1 MGAMGISFPSAWYL
15 AFKKHSYGD
24 GTMKPLSTDI
34 PTGLI
39 LGLVMVLAFGIRL
52 YSVVRFESV
61 IHEFDPWF
69 NYRATEYLVNNG
81 WTAFLNWK
89 DDKVWHPIGRFVGRT
104 VYPGMIVVAALAYH
118 LINKVLAFPTE
129 LRNICVF
136 TGPIFSALTCLST
149 FLVTREISSTSGAG
163 LLSAA
168 FMAIIPG
175 YISRSVAGSFDY
187 EAIAIFQ
194 MMITFYFWLL
204 AVRKGRPIMGIVTA
218 FWYFFMA
225 SSWGGYL
232 FVINLIPLHTLA
244 LLCLG
249 LDVKKLHAVY
259 SPFYVVAL
267 LSALTIPFISHQPI
281 DTSEHM
287 GALFVFIVIQVARIY
302 DELYRLNLSPRGLKK
317 LRIYGSIVLIVA
329 FASSYGMLKAS
340 GKVVPWAGRFYSLWD
355 TSYAKKH
362 IPIIASVSEH
372 QPTSWSSFFL
382 DLQLLIVLFPL
393 GVYYGIADSWKN
405 NYAGGAFL
413 ALYSVTASYFAAVMV
428 RLVLTVAPVICV
440 ASGIGLAKVLTAA
453 GDKSNK
459 IQAFLSYVPIFGV
472 VLMFLLHCC
481 FVTHNAYSS
490 PSIMLASYDRE
501 GKVLIVDD
509 FRETYSWIRN
519 NTPEKAK
526 ILAWWDYGYQIN
538 GMTDRTTVV
547 DNNTWKNEHIA
558 LVGRIL
564 ASDEAT
570 AYKLCKELGV
580 DYVLVLFGGIAGFSG
595 DDLNK
600 FLWMI
605 RISQGVFPDHVSE
618 QSFYNA
624 KGEYRMDEEG
634 ASPTLKASLMY
645 KLSYYGM
652 KDLLGP
658 NAYDRA
664 RKVSISGVDPKI
676 KHFTPVY
683 TSENFIM
690 RVYKIN

>member
-1 MGAMGISFPSAWYL
+1 MGSSLLSSLYSALKNLSGGHETSKKPQTRNIPS
-15 AFKKHSYGD
+15 S
-24 GTMKPLSTDI
+24 
-34 PTGLI
+34 LI
-39 LGLVMVLAFGIRL
+39 LGLIMILSFSIRL
-52 YSVVRFESV
+52 YSVVKFESV

-69 NYRATEYLVNNG
+69 NFRATEYLVNNG
-81 WTAFLNWK
+81 WKAFLNWK
-89 DDKVWHPIGRFVGRT
+89 DEKVWHPIGRLVGKT
-104 VYPGMIVVAALAYH
+104 VYPGMIVVSALAYQ
-118 LINKVLAFPTE
+118 LFNKVLAFPIE

-136 TGPIFSALTCLST
+136 MGPVFSSLTCLST
-149 FLVTREISSTSGAG
+149 FLVTKEISSNSEAG
-163 LLSAA
+163 LLAAA
-168 FMAIIPG
+168 FMAVIPG

-187 EAIAIFQ
+187 EAISIFQ
-194 MMITFYFWLL
+194 MMTTFYFWML
-204 AVRKGRPIMGIVTA
+204 AVRKARPILGILAA

-225 SSWGGYL
+225 SSWGGYV

-249 LDVKKLHAVY
+249 MDVRKLHAVY

-267 LSALTIPFISHQPI
+267 TSAMTIPFISHQPI

-287 GALFVFIVIQVARIY
+287 GAMIVFIVLQIARIY
-302 DELYRLNLSPRGLKK
+302 DELYRLNLSPKALKK
-317 LRIYGSIVLIVA
+317 VKIYGSMILGAAI
-329 FASSYGMLKAS
+329 ASSLGMLKAS

-355 TSYAKKH
+355 TNYAKKH

-372 QPTSWSSFFL
+372 QPTSWATFFL
-382 DLQLLIVLFPL
+382 DMQFLMVLFPL
-393 GVYYGIADSWKN
+393 GVYFGIFESWASNKI
-405 NYAGGAFL
+405 GAVFL

-428 RLVLTVAPVICV
+428 RLILTLSPVICI
-440 ASGIGLAKVLTAA
+440 ASGIGLSKVLRASSEKGNRVQAA
-453 GDKSNK
+453 
-459 IQAFLSYVPIFGV
+459 FTYLPLLGV
-472 VLMFLLHCC
+472 VLLFLWHCC

-501 GKVLIVDD
+501 GRVVVVDD
-509 FRETYSWIRN
+509 FREIYSWIRN

-538 GMTDRTTVV
+538 GMTDRTTIV

-564 ASDEAT
+564 ASDERT
-570 AYKLCKELGV
+570 AHKLCKELGV

-605 RISQGVFPDHVSE
+605 RIAQGVFPEHVSE

-624 KGEYRMDEEG
+624 RGEYRMDDEG

-652 KDLLGP
+652 KELLGP
-658 NAYDRA
+658 RAVDRA
-664 RKVSISGVDPKI
+664 RRVNIANVDPKI
-676 KHFTPVY
+676 SLFTPVY
-683 TSENFIM
+683 SSENFIM
-690 RVYKIN
+690 RVYKVN